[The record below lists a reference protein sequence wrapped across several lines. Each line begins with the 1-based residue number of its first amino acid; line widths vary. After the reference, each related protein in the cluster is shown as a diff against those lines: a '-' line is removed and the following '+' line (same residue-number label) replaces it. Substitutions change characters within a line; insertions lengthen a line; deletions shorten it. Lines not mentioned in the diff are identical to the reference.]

1 MNIEEVHKHLNNGGW
16 LTNGREYIK
25 GLGYHT
31 WHMYR
36 KLITPEWYKRDNYQT
51 VEGVK
56 LQPSGMTKEMHELPE
71 NITTW
76 TIPQQERY

>member
-16 LTNGREYIK
+16 LTNGPFYIK
-25 GLGYHT
+25 GLSYCCA
-31 WHMYR
+31 
-36 KLITPEWYKRDNYQT
+36 DNYVQVPRHQHKFDAIHNGCKLRKQGET
-51 VEGVK
+51 VDFK
-56 LQPSGMTKEMHELPE
+56 DLPE